1 MKNGYH
7 KKTVSPNQAMRCAV
21 QKTRSHPSTLQT
33 QGNRF
38 LLAGSPSFKSA
49 QQMIKNI
56 VLHLQ
61 QIMSLSATTGGNYPH
76 FS

>member
-1 MKNGYH
+1 MIYCLKKGHH
-7 KKTVSPNQAMRCAV
+7 KKTVSPNQSMRRAV
-21 QKTRSHPSTLQT
+21 QKTRSHPSKLQT

-61 QIMSLSATTGGNYPH
+61 QTMSLSATTGQN
-76 FS
+76 